1 MFQVYDENSGAH
13 GRPDHWHFLQEPRYF
28 PDLSQAPRESTV
40 LDLRRSDIN
49 WRSLADYP
57 ELEEVTGQGLSR
69 EQLEFLVTLPRLKRL
84 RLSGLRALDIASL
97 GQAAQLE
104 ELALISI
111 SGVRSLEPLVALP
124 RLRSLFVESIPKL
137 TDFSALR
144 GATGLKCLCITSG
157 SELAQKIEDL
167 SFLSGMAGLQHLMLG
182 HVRHLGLSPAFFGLE
197 SLPNLVSMCVF
208 PAFMPLEDI
217 IYLQVRLRHIKG
229 VETRTFIIQGGGE
242 RDLPLEN
249 LDRLPP
255 DKNVSVYF
263 AGKGEREFYGPAP
276 MAKTAIEKHLERA
289 ATFKE
294 RYHILA

>member
-1 MFQVYDENSGAH
+1 MFQVYDDNSDAH

-28 PDLSQAPRESTV
+28 PDLSQAPRESAV

-49 WRSLADYP
+49 WRSLTDYP
-57 ELEEVTGQGLSR
+57 ELVEVTGQGLSH
-69 EQLEFLVTLPRLKRL
+69 EQVEFLVTLPRLKRL
-84 RLSGLRALDIASL
+84 RLVGLRALDIASL
-97 GQAAQLE
+97 GEATHLE
-104 ELALISI
+104 ELALMSI

-144 GATGLKCLCITSG
+144 GAKGLKCLCITSG

-182 HVRHLGLSPAFFGLE
+182 HVRHLGPSPAFFGLE
-197 SLPNLVSMCVF
+197 SLPNLISLCVF

-217 IYLQVRLRHIKG
+217 MYLQVRLGHIKG
-229 VETRTFIIQGGGE
+229 VEARTFIIQGGGE
-242 RDLPLEN
+242 RDLPLKS
-249 LDRLPP
+249 LDALPP

-263 AGKGEREFYGPAP
+263 AGKGERAFYGPA
-276 MAKTAIEKHLERA
+276 KTARSAIEKHLHRA
-289 ATFKE
+289 ATFKQ
-294 RYHILA
+294 RYQIID